1 MNEKPHIRDVM
12 GKDLLFKLILLLLTY
27 SLVPL
32 AEIFLFIYLG
42 ELIGNYLVLTLA
54 AVAGMA
60 GALIAGSQAR
70 KTVERLREK
79 IRRGKYPGREF
90 VDLSG
95 IIVGG
100 ILLITPGFMTDVCG
114 YLLLIPALR
123 NRLGGFIARKL
134 KRNFKEFYE
143 YLRLSSL

>member
-1 MNEKPHIRDVM
+1 MNERPQIINVT
-12 GKDLLFKLILLLLTY
+12 GKDLLFKLILVLLLY

-54 AVAGMA
+54 AVAGMG
-60 GALIAGSQAR
+60 GALIAIGQAR
-70 KTVERLREK
+70 KTIERLRAK

-90 VDLSG
+90 VDLAG

-100 ILLITPGFMTDVCG
+100 ILLITPGFMTDLFG
-114 YLLLIPALR
+114 YLLMIPALR
-123 NRLGGFIARKL
+123 DLLGGFITRKL
-134 KRNFKEFYE
+134 DRNFKELYE

>member
-1 MNEKPHIRDVM
+1 MNENPHIRDIM
-12 GKDLLFKLILLLLTY
+12 GKELLFKLILLLLIY

-54 AVAGMA
+54 AVAGLA
-60 GALIAGSQAR
+60 GALIAGSQTR

-114 YLLLIPALR
+114 YLLMIPALR
-123 NRLGGFIARKL
+123 NRLGGFIARTL

>member
-1 MNEKPHIRDVM
+1 MNERPQIINVT
-12 GKDLLFKLILLLLTY
+12 GKDLLFKLILVLLLY

-54 AVAGMA
+54 AVAGMG
-60 GALIAGSQAR
+60 GALIAIGQAR
-70 KTVERLREK
+70 KTIERLRAK
-79 IRRGKYPGREF
+79 IRQGKYPGREF
-90 VDLSG
+90 VDLAG

-100 ILLITPGFMTDVCG
+100 ILLITPGFMTDLFG
-114 YLLLIPALR
+114 YLLMIPALR
-123 NRLGGFIARKL
+123 DLLGGFITRKL
-134 KRNFKEFYE
+134 DRNFKELYE